1 VLGTATSIGFACTAA
16 LLKDAFGRLPDGLG
30 GVLATWQP
38 YAAVGVGLG
47 SFVLLQVTLRAG
59 SLAASQP
66 ALPLGDALLSV
77 VLGVVL
83 FDERLQLGWRT
94 PFEVVALGLLV
105 AGCVGLSRSPLLVK
119 DPGGE
124 EKW

>member
-1 VLGTATSIGFACTAA
+1 M
-16 LLKDAFGRLPDGLG
+16 PE
-30 GVLATWQP
+30 P
-38 YAAVGVGLG
+38 
-47 SFVLLQVTLRAG
+47 
-59 SLAASQP
+59 AASQP
-66 ALPLGDALLSV
+66 ALTLGDAPLSV

-83 FDERLQLGWRT
+83 FDERVQLGRRT

-105 AGCVGLSRSPLLVK
+105 AGCVVLSRSPLLAK